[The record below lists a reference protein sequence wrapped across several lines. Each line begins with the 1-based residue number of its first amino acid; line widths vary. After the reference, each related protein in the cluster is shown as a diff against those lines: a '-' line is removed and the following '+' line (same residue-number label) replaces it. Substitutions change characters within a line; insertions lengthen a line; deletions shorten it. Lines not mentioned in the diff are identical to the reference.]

1 MTAEEKYSLC
11 NSENFRQPIQM
22 ELSKTLT
29 AFSQY
34 FSQFMESA
42 SNFKHLG
49 NKITLVAYIFSLLQA
64 MKCMI
69 RPTSNEP
76 HFIVRFSGQ
85 DVKEYQTF
93 VKSASQY
100 FYQIFLSLSGKLIWK
115 TTVLVIFE
123 IFRLFVK
130 TLTADDKYS
139 LSYI

>member
-1 MTAEEKYSLC
+1 
-11 NSENFRQPIQM
+11 
-22 ELSKTLT
+22 
-29 AFSQY
+29 
-34 FSQFMESA
+34 
-42 SNFKHLG
+42 
-49 NKITLVAYIFSLLQA
+49 
-64 MKCMI
+64 MI